1 MRKQR
6 KHKYNAQKIQLD
18 GYTFDSKLEA
28 KYYEYLKGRW
38 AKGEIQEISL
48 QPKFELVPPFEK
60 NGKRYRA
67 ITYVADFQV
76 VMPNG
81 EIEIV
86 DIKGM
91 ETPDFKLKRK
101 LFEYTQEHELKVIA
115 YSKMDGGWIELDE
128 LKKRRKFRK
137 KMKEMRLGGKA

>member
-1 MRKQR
+1 MR

-18 GYTFDSKLEA
+18 GYKFDSKLEA
-28 KYYEYLKGRW
+28 EYYLHLKGRW
-38 AKGEIQEISL
+38 AKGEIQEFSL
-48 QPKFELVPPFEK
+48 QPKFELVPTFEK

-128 LKKRRKFRK
+128 LKKRRRLRK